1 MRRYIH
7 YGHTKFDKS
16 MFNKIKNV
24 DCSTKPKGGL
34 WASDV
39 EAEHGWKDWCEAEEF
54 RDCKEENS
62 FSFVLS
68 DNAKVLY
75 IDSIDDLK
83 VLPKI
88 DEKFGMNFSSWIL
101 LDFEKLAETYDA
113 VEVSISSDFDLYYQ
127 LYGWDCDS
135 IVIMNPNVVVEL

>member
-1 MRRYIH
+1 MKNYIH

-16 MFNKIKNV
+16 MFTKIKNV

-39 EAEHGWKDWCEAEEF
+39 EAEYGWKEWCNENEF
-54 RDCKEENS
+54 RDCDKENS
-62 FSFVLS
+62 FTFTLS
-68 DNAKVLY
+68 DDAKILY
-75 IDSIDDLK
+75 IESVNDLES
-83 VLPKI
+83 LPKGK
-88 DEKFGMNFSSWIL
+88 DKFGLNFSSWYL

-113 VEVSISSDFDLYYQ
+113 VEVSISSDFDLYYK

-135 IVIMNPNVVVEL
+135 IVIMNPDAVVEL

>member
-16 MFNKIKNV
+16 MFTKIKNV

-34 WASDV
+34 WASDT

-54 RDCKEENS
+54 RDCKEDDS

-68 DNAKVLY
+68 DSAKVLY
-75 IDSIDDLK
+75 INSVDDLK
-83 VLPKI
+83 ALPKA
-88 DEKFGMNFSSWIL
+88 DDKFGMNFSSWIL
-101 LDFEKLAETYDA
+101 LDFEKLAESYDA
-113 VEVSISSDFDLYYQ
+113 VEVNISSDFDLYYQ

-135 IVIMNPNVVVEL
+135 IVIMNPDIVVKL

>member
-1 MRRYIH
+1 MKNYIH

-16 MFNKIKNV
+16 VFNKIKNV

-39 EAEHGWKDWCEAEEF
+39 ESEHGWKEWCNENEF
-54 RDCKEENS
+54 RDCDKENS
-62 FSFVLS
+62 FSFTLS
-68 DNAKVLY
+68 DDAKILY
-75 IDSIDDLK
+75 IESVNDLES
-83 VLPKI
+83 LPKGK
-88 DEKFGMNFSSWIL
+88 DKFGLNFSSWYL

-113 VEVSISSDFDLYYQ
+113 VEVSISSDFDLYYK

-135 IVIMNPNVVVEL
+135 IVIMNPDIVVEL

>member
-1 MRRYIH
+1 MNNYIH

-16 MFNKIKNV
+16 VFNKIKNV

-39 EAEHGWKDWCEAEEF
+39 ESEHGWKEWCNENEF
-54 RDCKEENS
+54 RDCYKENS
-62 FSFVLS
+62 FTFTLS
-68 DNAKVLY
+68 DDAKILY
-75 IDSIDDLK
+75 IESVNDLES
-83 VLPKI
+83 LPKGK
-88 DEKFGMNFSSWIL
+88 DKFGLNFLSWYL

-113 VEVSISSDFDLYYQ
+113 VEVSISSDFDLYYK

-135 IVIMNPNVVVEL
+135 IVVMNPDIVMEL

>member
-1 MRRYIH
+1 MKNYIH

-16 MFNKIKNV
+16 VFTKIKNV

-39 EAEHGWKDWCEAEEF
+39 EAEHRWKDWCEAEEF

-75 IDSIDDLK
+75 IESVNDLES
-83 VLPKI
+83 LPKGK
-88 DEKFGMNFSSWIL
+88 DKFGLNFSSWYL

-113 VEVSISSDFDLYYQ
+113 VEVSISSDFDLYYK

-135 IVIMNPNVVVEL
+135 IVIMNPDIVVEL

>member
-16 MFNKIKNV
+16 MFTKIKNV
-24 DCSTKPKGGL
+24 DCNTKPKGGL

-39 EAEHGWKDWCEAEEF
+39 EAEYGWKDWCKAEEF
-54 RDCKEENS
+54 RDCKEDDS

-75 IDSIDDLK
+75 INSVDDLK
-83 VLPKI
+83 TLPKA
-88 DEKFGMNFSSWIL
+88 DDKFGMNFSSWIL

-135 IVIMNPNVVVEL
+135 IVIMNPDIVVEI

>member
-16 MFNKIKNV
+16 VFNKIKNV

-34 WASDV
+34 WASDI
-39 EAEHGWKDWCEAEEF
+39 EAEHGWKDWGEAEEF

-88 DEKFGMNFSSWIL
+88 DDKFGMNFSSWIL

-113 VEVSISSDFDLYYQ
+113 VEVSISSDFDLYYK

-135 IVIMNPNVVVEL
+135 IVIMNPDVVVEL

>member
-7 YGHTKFDKS
+7 YGHRKFDKS
-16 MFNKIKNV
+16 VFNKIKNV

-39 EAEHGWKDWCEAEEF
+39 NAERGWKEWCDAEEF
-54 RDCKEENS
+54 RDCNKENS
-62 FSFVLS
+62 FSFVLA

-75 IDSIDDLK
+75 IDSVDDLK
-83 VLPKI
+83 VLPKV
-88 DEKFGMNFSSWIL
+88 DDKFGMNFSSWYL

-113 VEVSISSDFDLYYQ
+113 VEVSISNDFDLYYQ

-135 IVIMNPNVVVEL
+135 IVIMNPNVIIEV

>member
-16 MFNKIKNV
+16 MFTKIKNV

-39 EAEHGWKDWCEAEEF
+39 YAKRGWKEWCDAEEF
-54 RDCKEENS
+54 RDCNKENS
-62 FSFVLS
+62 FTFTLA
-68 DNAKVLY
+68 DDANILH
-75 IDSIDDLK
+75 IDSVSDLQS
-83 VLPKI
+83 LPKV
-88 DEKFGMNFSSWIL
+88 DDKFGIIFSSWIL
-101 LDFEKLAETYDA
+101 LDFEKLAEIYDA

-127 LYGWDCDS
+127 LYGWDWDS
-135 IVIMNPNVVVEL
+135 IVIMNADVVVEL

>member
-7 YGHTKFDKS
+7 YGHTKFDKCI
-16 MFNKIKNV
+16 FTKIKNV

-54 RDCKEENS
+54 RDCKEDDS
-62 FSFVLS
+62 FSFILS

-75 IDSIDDLK
+75 INSIDDLK
-83 VLPKI
+83 ALPKV
-88 DEKFGMNFSSWIL
+88 DDKFGINFSSWIL

-135 IVIMNPNVVVEL
+135 IVIMNPDIVVEL

>member
-1 MRRYIH
+1 MKNYIH

-16 MFNKIKNV
+16 VFNKIKNV

-75 IDSIDDLK
+75 IESVNDLES
-83 VLPKI
+83 LPKGK
-88 DEKFGMNFSSWIL
+88 DKFGLNFSSWYL

-113 VEVSISSDFDLYYQ
+113 VEVSISSDFDLYYK
-127 LYGWDCDS
+127 LYGWD
-135 IVIMNPNVVVEL
+135 

>member
-1 MRRYIH
+1 MKNYIH

-16 MFNKIKNV
+16 VFNKIKNV

-34 WASDV
+34 WASDI

-88 DEKFGMNFSSWIL
+88 DDKFGMNFSSWIL

-113 VEVSISSDFDLYYQ
+113 VEVSISSDFDLYYK

-135 IVIMNPNVVVEL
+135 IVIMNPDVVVEL

>member
-16 MFNKIKNV
+16 MFTKIKNV

-34 WASDV
+34 WASDT
-39 EAEHGWKDWCEAEEF
+39 EAEYGWKDWCEAEEF
-54 RDCKEENS
+54 RDCKKDDS

-75 IDSIDDLK
+75 INSVDDLK
-83 VLPKI
+83 ALPKA
-88 DEKFGMNFSSWIL
+88 DDKFGMNFSSWIL

-135 IVIMNPNVVVEL
+135 IVIMNPDIVVEL

>member
-1 MRRYIH
+1 MKNYIH

-83 VLPKI
+83 VLPKV
-88 DEKFGMNFSSWIL
+88 DDKFGMNFLSWVL

-135 IVIMNPNVVVEL
+135 IVIMNPDVVVEL

>member
-1 MRRYIH
+1 MKNYIH

-16 MFNKIKNV
+16 VFNKIKNV

-39 EAEHGWKDWCEAEEF
+39 GAEYGWKEWCNENEF
-54 RDCKEENS
+54 RDCDKENS
-62 FSFVLS
+62 FTFTLS
-68 DNAKVLY
+68 DDAKILY
-75 IDSIDDLK
+75 IESVNDLES
-83 VLPKI
+83 LPKGK
-88 DEKFGMNFSSWIL
+88 DKFGLNFSSWYL

-113 VEVSISSDFDLYYQ
+113 VEVSISSDFDLYYK

-135 IVIMNPNVVVEL
+135 IVIMNPDIVVEL

>member
-1 MRRYIH
+1 MKNYIH

-16 MFNKIKNV
+16 VFNKIKNV

-39 EAEHGWKDWCEAEEF
+39 ESEHGWKEWCNENEF
-54 RDCKEENS
+54 RDCDKENS
-62 FSFVLS
+62 FTFTLS
-68 DNAKVLY
+68 DDAKILY
-75 IDSIDDLK
+75 IESVNDLES
-83 VLPKI
+83 LPKGK
-88 DEKFGMNFSSWIL
+88 DKFGLNFSSWYL

-113 VEVSISSDFDLYYQ
+113 VEVSISSDFDLYYK

-135 IVIMNPNVVVEL
+135 IVIMNPDIVMEL

>member
-1 MRRYIH
+1 MKNYIH

-16 MFNKIKNV
+16 MFNKIKNA

-88 DEKFGMNFSSWIL
+88 DDKFGMNFSSWIL

-135 IVIMNPNVVVEL
+135 IVIMNPDVVVEL

>member
-16 MFNKIKNV
+16 MFTKIKNV

-39 EAEHGWKDWCEAEEF
+39 EAEHGWKDWCEVEEF
-54 RDCKEENS
+54 RDCKEDDS

-68 DNAKVLY
+68 DSAKVLY
-75 IDSIDDLK
+75 INSVDDLK
-83 VLPKI
+83 VLPKA
-88 DEKFGMNFSSWIL
+88 DDKFGMNFSSWIL

-135 IVIMNPNVVVEL
+135 IVIMNPDIVVEI

>member
-1 MRRYIH
+1 MKNYIH

-16 MFNKIKNV
+16 MFTKIKNV

-62 FSFVLS
+62 FLFVLS

-75 IDSIDDLK
+75 IESVNDLES
-83 VLPKI
+83 LPKGK
-88 DEKFGMNFSSWIL
+88 DKFGLNFSSWYL

-113 VEVSISSDFDLYYQ
+113 VEVSISSDFDLYYK

-135 IVIMNPNVVVEL
+135 IVIMNPDVVVEL

>member
-1 MRRYIH
+1 MKKYIH
-7 YGHTKFDKS
+7 YGHTKFDKN
-16 MFNKIKNV
+16 MFATIRNV
-24 DCSTKPKGGL
+24 DCSTKPRGGL

-39 EAEHGWKDWCEAEEF
+39 NAKHGWKEWCESNEF
-54 RDCKEENS
+54 RDCNKENS
-62 FSFVLS
+62 FTFTLS

-75 IDSIDDLK
+75 IESVNDLQS
-83 VLPKI
+83 LPKGK
-88 DEKFGMNFSSWIL
+88 DKLGLNFSLWTL

-135 IVIMNPNVVVEL
+135 IVIMNPDVIIEV

>member
-1 MRRYIH
+1 MKNYIH

-68 DNAKVLY
+68 DNAKILY
-75 IDSIDDLK
+75 IESVNDLES
-83 VLPKI
+83 LPKGK
-88 DEKFGMNFSSWIL
+88 DKFGLNFSSWYL

-113 VEVSISSDFDLYYQ
+113 VEVSISSDFDLYYK

-135 IVIMNPNVVVEL
+135 IVIMNPDIVVEL

>member
-1 MRRYIH
+1 MKNYIH

-16 MFNKIKNV
+16 VFNKIKNV

-39 EAEHGWKDWCEAEEF
+39 EAEHRWKDWCEAEEF

-135 IVIMNPNVVVEL
+135 IVIMNPDVVVEL

>member
-1 MRRYIH
+1 MKNYIH

-16 MFNKIKNV
+16 VFNKIKNV

-39 EAEHGWKDWCEAEEF
+39 ESEHGWKEWCNENKF
-54 RDCKEENS
+54 RDCDKENS
-62 FSFVLS
+62 FTFTLS
-68 DNAKVLY
+68 DDAKILY
-75 IDSIDDLK
+75 IESVNDLES
-83 VLPKI
+83 LPKGK
-88 DEKFGMNFSSWIL
+88 DKFGLNFSSWYL

-113 VEVSISSDFDLYYQ
+113 VEVSISSDFDLYYK

-135 IVIMNPNVVVEL
+135 IVIMNPDIVVEL

>member
-1 MRRYIH
+1 MKNYIH

-16 MFNKIKNV
+16 VFNKIKNV

-39 EAEHGWKDWCEAEEF
+39 EAEHGWKDCCEAEEF

-88 DEKFGMNFSSWIL
+88 DDKFGMNFSSWIL

-135 IVIMNPNVVVEL
+135 IVIMNPDIVVEL